1 MRRRM
6 LRNRKK
12 RQKLIFWRVPRFQ
25 NLSGKWPE
33 FQDIFST
40 KILKIYELANICV
53 RITISFVIRLIM
65 WARTNGISI
74 CVLLG
79 DGNIYSNR
87 LSIAFRSRSSTLSGI
102 IPTNERINLWGFRVF
117 TTCGNL
123 ARNIVDQAAKNG
135 RGDSRVWNL
144 LNSIVM
150 HFREYLLPK

>member
-1 MRRRM
+1 MVW
-6 LRNRKK
+6 NRKK
-12 RQKLIFWRVPRFQ
+12 RRKFIFLPGVLFQ
-25 NLSGKWPE
+25 NLCGKWPE
-33 FQDIFST
+33 FQDFFSA
-40 KILKIYELANICV
+40 KILKIYEFANICV

-117 TTCGNL
+117 ITCGNL

-135 RGDSRVWNL
+135 RGDRREWNL
-144 LNSIVM
+144 LNSCVM